1 MLVGGTKP
9 VLSINA
15 IQPSLSKEKQAVD
28 CQKLS
33 DIEDFGPNLIIMS
46 CFLFSAEAGQD

>member
-9 VLSINA
+9 TLGINA
-15 IQPSLSKEKQAVD
+15 IQPGPSKEKQVVD

-33 DIEDFGPNLIIMS
+33 DIKDFGPNLIIMS